1 MEEVPVWAD
10 LPLCTQ
16 YECFGHSLT
25 LYLHFWAL
33 YKGNTV
39 QYHLYLHCYASRS
52 KYITKA
58 INEITKIDSSLSLV
72 FITYEGGF
80 PFLSLK
86 EKIGQKLMQS
96 VQLYLPYGCIKDQN
110 T

>member
-1 MEEVPVWAD
+1 MALWRR
-10 LPLCTQ
+10 CQ
-16 YECFGHSLT
+16 YGRICRCVHSMNVLVIQLT

-58 INEITKIDSSLSLV
+58 INEITKINSSLSLV

-86 EKIGQKLMQS
+86 EKIGKK
-96 VQLYLPYGCIKDQN
+96 VDAKC
-110 T
+110 